1 MEKIFIVEITW
12 NLKGESGHEVLA
24 VTNAENAQKCF
35 KHYVESEKGESYLED
50 FFNADG
56 TLKKDE
62 MDDIIEYTETDN
74 SFTFVANNYEYHT
87 ELCLIEKTLWTEEQ
101 SK

>member
-1 MEKIFIVEITW
+1 MEKFFIVEITW
-12 NLKGESGHEVLA
+12 NLKGDSGHEVLA

-35 KHYVESEKGESYLED
+35 RHYVELEKSESYLED

-56 TLKKDE
+56 TIKEDEKDN
-62 MDDIIEYTETDN
+62 IIEYTETDN
-74 SFTFVANNYEYHT
+74 SFTFVADNYEYQT

-101 SK
+101 SN